1 MGLLQEQNHSIS
13 LDDLQRLRG
22 ERSVH
27 QQIYNDMWRENRLDV
42 ILAPVSSHTSLPH
55 DQSKHLSYTVLWNY
69 LDHPSISIP
78 CGTVKNTDS
87 VGGAA
92 KYGAIDEEVYAS
104 CELASIAS

>member
-42 ILAPVSSHTSLPH
+42 ILAPVSSHTCLPH

-69 LDHPSISIP
+69 LDHPGISIP
-78 CGTVKNTDS
+78 RGTVKSTDS
-87 VGGAA
+87 VSGAA

-104 CELASIAS
+104 CVLSSTAS